1 MLHFPIFLLLCLSLL
16 SSCGKNE
23 KRNSHRCIYDH
34 SVFAE
39 VASRAVSEEKQ
50 FSQFKRNPYFNL
62 LWENHT
68 VEEGA
73 LWLQKTN
80 QEYAFLKPKFE
91 QFRQLDQIGMP
102 RVHFYG
108 DDGAFSPS
116 TLRLIAMTGELC
128 QRVGK
133 LENVTIIQIGAGYG
147 GWCKIL
153 SDVLSFKSYIIVDLP
168 EQLALA
174 QKCLEKLEVKNVQ
187 FCTVDD
193 LPQKGV
199 YDLVI
204 SDMSFS
210 EFNRRDQEL
219 FFDRIFSHSAFGA
232 IFGHQFPKHF
242 GVISMNLEDLE
253 LRFEKAGIVN
263 PRLNKCEVQEI
274 SNKQEYSIF
283 W

>member
-1 MLHFPIFLLLCLSLL
+1 MKILSFSIFLLLCLSLL
-16 SSCGKNE
+16 ASCGKTE
-23 KRNSHRCIYDH
+23 KKQTLRCIYDH
-34 SVFAE
+34 AVFAE
-39 VASRAVSEEKQ
+39 ISDEKQ

-73 LWLQKTN
+73 LWLQKINN
-80 QEYAFLKPKFE
+80 QYAFLKPKFD
-91 QFRQLDQIGMP
+91 QFRQLDQIGTP
-102 RVHFYG
+102 RVHLYG

-128 QRVGK
+128 ARVGK
-133 LENVTIIQIGAGYG
+133 LENANIIQIGAGYG

-153 SDVLSFKSYIIVDLP
+153 SDILNFKSYTIVDLP

-187 FCTVDD
+187 FCTVED
-193 LPQKGV
+193 LSKKGV

-210 EFNRRDQEL
+210 EFNRRYQEL
-219 FFDRIFSHSAFGA
+219 FFDRIFSRSAFGA

-242 GVISMNLEDLE
+242 GVVSMNLEELE
-253 LRFEKAGIVN
+253 MRFKKAGM
-263 PRLNKCEVQEI
+263 KCEVQEL
-274 SNKQEYSIF
+274 NKQEYSIF